1 MVEIVVIG
9 LLFLLRCGVG
19 FVMDAHTCTPVSNPI
34 TFQVYQLECIYS
46 GPGVYKYGGPSSV
59 KTLVLN
65 RFSDEAHL
73 RIQDV
78 TTELKEVIISSGSD
92 DVCTYI
98 SVPSSVTVKVGE
110 KTCVS
115 KQYLEDCKI
124 TSPFILCLLTTPH
137 P

>member
-46 GPGVYKYGGPSSV
+46 GPGIYKYGGPSSV
-59 KTLVLN
+59 KTLILN

-92 DVCTYI
+92 VVCTYI

-115 KQYLEDCKI
+115 KNTWKI
-124 TSPFILCLLTTPH
+124 VRLLRPLFYVC
-137 P
+137 